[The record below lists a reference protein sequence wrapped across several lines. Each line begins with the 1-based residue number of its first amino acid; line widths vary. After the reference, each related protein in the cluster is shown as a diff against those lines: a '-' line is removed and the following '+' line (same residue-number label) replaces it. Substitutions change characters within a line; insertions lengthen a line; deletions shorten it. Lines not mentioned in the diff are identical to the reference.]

1 MMPPHPPSREPRP
14 QRRHLARLGL
24 AWLAGAALAT
34 GAALAASPSNP
45 TERPSRSERMTPPA
59 PTASAIC
66 LGRFGFT
73 LPDGWTVAGREQK
86 IYRSRVSDD
95 LRAGAATLPGLSATM
110 RVLRSDLPAGDPLL
124 REFSIDGVG
133 PGAWFGLGD
142 PNSPSRRVVLLAGS
156 AEAGVRM
163 EALATQGK
171 EAQAQEGLR
180 QLAAGYR
187 PGARTGFCLPQG
199 AFQVDPGR
207 NETTRLAAEHPRL
220 PGAELR
226 FSTEAVTTPR
236 TDGPLVDPA
245 ADAQAMAGSG
255 TTLKPLG
262 QADRQ
267 VAGFTG
273 RDSRAELQEP
283 RKPPTLV
290 YRWFHP
296 GQPASAT
303 APELIIALDG
313 PASAKAALDAA
324 WNQLLDS
331 VRPVPVR

>member
-1 MMPPHPPSREPRP
+1 MRPPPAAVAVRSARRLRSRAAAGL
-14 QRRHLARLGL
+14 LAAALL
-24 AWLAGAALAT
+24 ALGAAQ
-34 GAALAASPSNP
+34 AASPSDP
-45 TERPSRSERMTPPA
+45 HQRSSRSDRMTPPA
-59 PTASAIC
+59 PTASTIC
-66 LGRFGFT
+66 LGRFAFT
-73 LPDGWTVAGREQK
+73 LPDGWSVAGREQK
-86 IYRSRVSDD
+86 IYRARVTDD
-95 LRAGAATLPGLSATM
+95 LRSGLANLPGLSATM

-124 REFSIDGVG
+124 REYTIDGVG

-142 PNSPSRRVVLLAGS
+142 PNSPSRRVVLLAGG
-156 AEAGVRM
+156 ADGGVRM

-187 PGARTGFCLPQG
+187 PGARAGFCLPLG

-207 NETTRLAAEHPRL
+207 NESTRLAAANARL
-220 PGAELR
+220 PGADLR
-226 FSTEAVTTPR
+226 FSTNVVITPR

-245 ADAQAMAGSG
+245 ADAQAMTGSG

-267 VAGFTG
+267 VGGLAG

-303 APELIIALDG
+303 APEIIIALEG
-313 PASAKAALDAA
+313 PAASKAALDAA

>member
-1 MMPPHPPSREPRP
+1 MRTLPAADPSRTLHHPRG
-14 QRRHLARLGL
+14 RTIAGLLATALLGL
-24 AWLAGAALAT
+24 GAAQ
-34 GAALAASPSNP
+34 AAGPSDP
-45 TERPSRSERMTPPA
+45 TERSSRSDRMTTPA

-66 LGRFGFT
+66 LGRFAFT
-73 LPDGWTVAGREQK
+73 LPEGWAAAGREQK
-86 IYRSRVSDD
+86 IYRARVSDD
-95 LRAGAATLPGLSATM
+95 LRTGLSAVPGLSATM
-110 RVLRSDLPAGDPLL
+110 RVLRADLPAGDPLL
-124 REFSIDGVG
+124 REFTVDGVG

-142 PNSPSRRVVLLAGS
+142 PASPSRRVVLLAGS
-156 AEAGVRM
+156 ADSGVRM

-207 NETTRLAAEHPRL
+207 NETTRLAATHVRL

-226 FSTEAVTTPR
+226 FSTTVVTTPR

-267 VAGFTG
+267 VGGLAG

-303 APELIIALDG
+303 APEVIIALDG
-313 PASAKAALDAA
+313 PAAAKAALDAA

>member
-1 MMPPHPPSREPRP
+1 
-14 QRRHLARLGL
+14 
-24 AWLAGAALAT
+24 
-34 GAALAASPSNP
+34 
-45 TERPSRSERMTPPA
+45 MTPPA

-66 LGRFGFT
+66 LGRFAFT
-73 LPDGWTVAGREQK
+73 LPDGWSVAGREQK
-86 IYRSRVSDD
+86 IYRARVTDD
-95 LRAGAATLPGLSATM
+95 LRSGVANLPGLSATM

-124 REFSIDGVG
+124 REYTIDGVG

-142 PNSPSRRVVLLAGS
+142 PNSPSRRVVLLAGG
-156 AEAGVRM
+156 ADGGVRM

-187 PGARTGFCLPQG
+187 PGARAGFCLPLG

-207 NETTRLAAEHPRL
+207 NESTRLAAANARL
-220 PGAELR
+220 PGADLR
-226 FSTEAVTTPR
+226 FSTNVVITPR

-267 VAGFTG
+267 VGGLAG

-290 YRWFHP
+290 YRWFHA

-303 APELIIALDG
+303 APEIIIALDG
-313 PASAKAALDAA
+313 PAASKAALDAA

>member
-1 MMPPHPPSREPRP
+1 MRPAPAAGGEWPPH
-14 QRRHLARLGL
+14 RRRLHAAAGLLAAVLLGP
-24 AWLAGAALAT
+24 GAAQ
-34 GAALAASPSNP
+34 AAGP
-45 TERPSRSERMTPPA
+45 TDPPERSSRSDRMTTPA

-66 LGRFGFT
+66 LGRFAFT
-73 LPDGWTVAGREQK
+73 LPDGWSVAGREQK
-86 IYRSRVSDD
+86 IYRARVSDD
-95 LRAGAATLPGLSATM
+95 LRSGQAALPGLSATM

-124 REFSIDGVG
+124 REFTVDGVG

-156 AEAGVRM
+156 ADGGVRM

-187 PGARTGFCLPQG
+187 PGARAGFCLPLG

-207 NETTRLAAEHPRL
+207 NESTRLAAANTRL

-226 FSTEAVTTPR
+226 FSTNVVTTPR

-262 QADRQ
+262 QTDRQ
-267 VAGFTG
+267 VGGLAG

-290 YRWFHP
+290 YRFFHP

>member
-1 MMPPHPPSREPRP
+1 MQPHRTAPRVMPL
-14 QRRHLARLGL
+14 QRRLV
-24 AWLAGAALAT
+24 LAGLVAALV
-34 GAALAASPSNP
+34 GPAAAQAANPSNP
-45 TERPSRSERMTPPA
+45 TERPSRSERMTTPA

-73 LPDGWTVAGREQK
+73 LPEGWAVVGREQK

-95 LRAGAATLPGLSATM
+95 LRAGAAVLPGLSATM

-124 REFSIDGVG
+124 REFTIDGVG

-142 PNSPSRRVVLLAGS
+142 PNSPSRRVVLLAGNADS
-156 AEAGVRM
+156 GVRM

-187 PGARTGFCLPQG
+187 PGARSGFCLPQG

-207 NETTRLAAEHPRL
+207 NESTRLAAANPRL

-226 FSTEAVTTPR
+226 FSTNAVSTPR
-236 TDGPLVDPA
+236 TDGPLADPA

-255 TTLKPLG
+255 SSLKPLG
-262 QADRQ
+262 QTERQ
-267 VAGFTG
+267 VGGLAG
-273 RDSRAELQEP
+273 RDARAELQEP
-283 RKPPTLV
+283 RKAPTLV
-290 YRWFHP
+290 YRFFYA

-303 APELIIALDG
+303 APEVIIALDG
-313 PASAKAALDAA
+313 PASAKGALDAA